1 MLGNSMVDFI
11 GAFIQGF
18 WDVIGCRI
26 IRVAVPIVSFGK
38 ARVES
43 ETDENIMAGQRW
55 NEKRWNEIRRDHN
68 GKIIVNAGVAAF
80 LFWVL
85 VPVLLMVVAVIVQ

>member
-11 GAFIQGF
+11 SAFIQGF

-55 NEKRWNEIRRDHN
+55 NEIRRDHN